1 MSSDFDP
8 GPAYAGAMAKST
20 PVSESSAHLD
30 LATGLPVVT
39 ESTTSRVLVTND
51 VLRVVQFT
59 FDAGEL
65 LTEHTSPRAVVVQL
79 VSGRMRFTVDG
90 AEHPMS
96 EGDVVYLA
104 PGAVHALVAETACR
118 MTLVM
123 VDMDFPG

>member
-1 MSSDFDP
+1 MPKLSQL
-8 GPAYAGAMAKST
+8 
-20 PVSESSAHLD
+20 SESSAHLD
-30 LATGLPVVT
+30 LAQSLPVVA

-51 VLRVVQFT
+51 LLRVVQFT

-90 AEHPMS
+90 TEHVM
-96 EGDVVYLA
+96 GDGDIIYLA
-104 PGAVHALVAETACR
+104 PGASHSLVAETACR

-123 VDMDFPG
+123 VDTPV

>member
-1 MSSDFDP
+1 
-8 GPAYAGAMAKST
+8 MAKPS

-30 LATGLPVVT
+30 LVDALPVVA

-51 VLRVVQFT
+51 VMRIVQFT

-65 LTEHTSPRAVVVQL
+65 LTEHTSPRAVAVQL

-90 AEHPMS
+90 AEHLMG
-96 EGDVVYLA
+96 EGDVIYLA
-104 PGAVHALVAETACR
+104 PGASHALVAETACR

-123 VDMDFPG
+123 VELPS

>member
-1 MSSDFDP
+1 
-8 GPAYAGAMAKST
+8 MAQTT
-20 PVSESSAHLD
+20 PVSDSSAHLD
-30 LATGLPVVT
+30 LTQSLPVVT

-79 VSGRMRFTVDG
+79 VSGSMRFSVEG
-90 AEHPMS
+90 VEHVMS
-96 EGDVVYLA
+96 DGDVIYLA
-104 PGAVHALVAETACR
+104 PGARHALVADTPCR

-123 VDMDFPG
+123 VDLEP

>member
-1 MSSDFDP
+1 
-8 GPAYAGAMAKST
+8 MAKPP

-30 LATGLPVVT
+30 LVDALPVVA

-51 VLRVVQFT
+51 VMRIVQFT

-65 LTEHTSPRAVVVQL
+65 LTEHTSPRAVAVQL

-90 AEHPMS
+90 VEHLMG
-96 EGDVVYLA
+96 EGDVIYLA
-104 PGAVHALVAETACR
+104 PGASHALVAETACR

-123 VDMDFPG
+123 VELPS